1 MRSRYVGQELARAA
15 RKTGRGV
22 VEMARL
28 LDWSPTTVSR
38 LHHGKRGASP
48 ENLSAYLALCG
59 VPSNRR
65 KELIEIA
72 TDAYG
77 PNWWQDHGTRPPV
90 HNQALND
97 NEAIAERITCFGS
110 TLVPD
115 LLQVPDYT
123 RALLAK
129 QPFIPADEIDER
141 IVTRMQRQSILDRG
155 FGSPDLSVFV
165 TEYALTR
172 TGAGDATMSEQAHH
186 LLSLTVRPAITIR
199 LLPEDCTV
207 PDIAPFSLLEFADEQ
222 PAVYLEQAT
231 STAFLER
238 PDTIVAYGNIIATLD
253 RLALNEADSRTE
265 ISTIAQR
272 RAPKLIQ
279 PAIWTRE

>member
-1 MRSRYVGQELARAA
+1 VGQELARAA
-15 RKTGRGV
+15 RKTRRGV

-59 VPSNRR
+59 VTSNRR

-77 PNWWQDHGTRPPV
+77 PNWWQDHGTRPPI
-90 HNQALND
+90 HHQPLND

-123 RALLAK
+123 RALLAT
-129 QPFIPADEIDER
+129 QPYIPADEIDER
-141 IVTRMQRQSILDRG
+141 IGARMQRQSILDRG

-172 TGAGDATMSEQAHH
+172 TGAGDTVMSEQAHH

-199 LLPEDCTV
+199 LLPEDSAV

-222 PAVYLEQAT
+222 PAVYVEHAT

-238 PDTIVAYGNIIATLD
+238 PDTIATYGTIIAALD
-253 RLALNEADSRTE
+253 RLALSEADSRAQITA
-265 ISTIAQR
+265 IAQR
-272 RAPKLIQ
+272 RSTQPMQ
-279 PAIWTRE
+279 PAEQSAIWVSG